1 MRVQLRLSTG
11 VPYMIS
17 EMEVY
22 LFLKVVSFYLVL
34 QEWGCKE
41 LDMTG
46 QLNNNIQN
54 FRLLLKTKKKEIQN
68 SPNNKAGNWNS
79 SSLRFYS

>member
-1 MRVQLRLSTG
+1 MKVQLRLSTG

-54 FRLLLKTKKKEIQN
+54 FRLLLKTKKKKFKIPQITRQEIGI
-68 SPNNKAGNWNS
+68 PV
-79 SSLRFYS
+79 R

>member
-1 MRVQLRLSTG
+1 
-11 VPYMIS
+11 MIS

-41 LDMTG
+41 LDM
-46 QLNNNIQN
+46 NNNIQN
-54 FRLLLKTKKKEIQN
+54 FRLLLKTKKKKFKIPQITRQEIGI
-68 SPNNKAGNWNS
+68 PV
-79 SSLRFYS
+79 R